1 MSKEDIFNEE
11 LQDWIEALENTLL
24 SEGKEYSIQL
34 LTALL
39 EEVRARG
46 LDINKLQS
54 WPFKNT
60 VLNDEEISY
69 PGNWEYEEKIRH
81 IIRWNSLLMV
91 LKANLDDD
99 LGGHISTYSS
109 AATLYE
115 VGFNHFFRGSD
126 NQLGDLIYFQGH
138 SSPGIYARSF
148 LEGRI
153 TEEQIKNFRKEIDG
167 KGLSSYPHPW
177 LMPDYWQFP
186 TVSMG
191 LGPIFG
197 IYQAHIMRYLEKRGL
212 IQNDE
217 NRKVWVYCGDG
228 EMDEPES
235 LGAIGL
241 AAREN
246 LNNLVFVINC
256 NLQRLDG
263 PVRGNSK
270 IITELAKQFDGA
282 GWNVVNLIWGR
293 HWDDLINNDDK
304 GLLQKIMDETVDGEY
319 QNFKAKG
326 GKYTRENFFAKN
338 PEVLEMVESMS
349 DDEVERLNRGGH
361 DPLKVYNAYRLAYE
375 NKVKPTVIL
384 AFTIK
389 GYGIG
394 SRQADNTTHQ
404 VKRLTQENI
413 EGFVEKFDLPIDR
426 NKLDNPNFLDL
437 ESHQDLKS
445 YLHERRKALGG
456 FIPMRKVSNEKLNS
470 ENQTFS
476 DFDGPLDREQST
488 TMVFVKILTKLL
500 RDKNIGERIVPIVP
514 DEART
519 FGMDALFRQFG
530 IYSSEGQKYEPED
543 ADKVMFYRESESGI
557 MLEEGINEAGAFSA
571 WLALATSYANN
582 QLPMIPFYIFYS
594 MFGFQRIHDLA
605 WAAGDSR
612 AKGFLLG
619 ATSGRTTLNGE
630 GLQHQDGHSHIFAST
645 IPNCRSYDPAFS
657 YEISS
662 IIENGIEDMYVKGN
676 DRFYYL
682 TLMNENYQ
690 HPKRPKDATTENIM
704 KGAYQFLINP
714 KANIRLLASGA
725 TLNFAIEAERELKKY
740 NVIAEIWSITSFN
753 ELYKDAIEID
763 RNNRLEIKKSISYV
777 EKCFSKEMPTI
788 AVSEY
793 IRAYPNQIREWVNGE
808 YIVLGTD
815 GFGRSDTRS
824 KLRDYF
830 EISKNHIV
838 LNALN
843 SLKMKKESKKY
854 VESNNIKLGKKAP
867 WLK

>member
-34 LTALL
+34 LSALL

-46 LDINKLQS
+46 LDINRLQN

-91 LKANLDDD
+91 LKANQNDD

-293 HWDDLINNDDK
+293 HWDDLINKDNK

-338 PEVLEMVESMS
+338 PKVLEMVKSMS

-404 VKRLTQENI
+404 VKKLTQENI
-413 EGFVEKFDLPIDR
+413 EGFVEKFDLPIDKS
-426 NKLDNPNFLDL
+426 KLDNPKFLDL

-456 FIPMRKVSNEKLNS
+456 FIPLRKVSNEKLNTD
-470 ENQTFS
+470 NQTFS
-476 DFDGPLDREQST
+476 DFNGPLDREQST

-704 KGAYQFLINP
+704 KGAYQFLTNP

-793 IRAYPNQIREWVNGE
+793 IRAHPNQIREWVNGE

-854 VESNNIKLGKKAP
+854 VEANNIKLDKKAP

>member
-34 LTALL
+34 LSALL

-46 LDINKLQS
+46 LDINRLQN

-91 LKANLDDD
+91 LKANQNDD

-153 TEEQIKNFRKEIDG
+153 TEEQIKNFRREIDG

-293 HWDDLINNDDK
+293 HWDDLINKDNK

-338 PEVLEMVESMS
+338 PEVLEMVKSMS

-404 VKRLTQENI
+404 VKKLTQENI
-413 EGFVEKFDLPIDR
+413 EGFVEKFDLPIDKS
-426 NKLDNPNFLDL
+426 KLDNPKFLDL

-456 FIPMRKVSNEKLNS
+456 FIPMRKVSNEKLNTD
-470 ENQTFS
+470 NQTFS
-476 DFDGPLDREQST
+476 DFNGPLDREQST

-704 KGAYQFLINP
+704 KGAYQFLTNP

-854 VESNNIKLGKKAP
+854 VEANNIKLDKKAP

>member
-34 LTALL
+34 LSALL

-46 LDINKLQS
+46 LDINRLQN

-91 LKANLDDD
+91 LKANLNDD

-153 TEEQIKNFRKEIDG
+153 TEEQIKNFRREIDG

-293 HWDDLINNDDK
+293 HWDDLINKDNK

-338 PEVLEMVESMS
+338 PEVLEMVKSMS

-404 VKRLTQENI
+404 VKKLTQENI
-413 EGFVEKFDLPIDR
+413 EGFVEKFDLPIDKS
-426 NKLDNPNFLDL
+426 KLDNPNFLDL

-456 FIPMRKVSNEKLNS
+456 FIPMRKVSNEKLNTD
-470 ENQTFS
+470 NQTFS
-476 DFDGPLDREQST
+476 DFNGPLDREQST

-704 KGAYQFLINP
+704 KGAYQFLTNP

-793 IRAYPNQIREWVNGE
+793 IRAHPNQIREWVNGE

-854 VESNNIKLGKKAP
+854 VEANNIKLDKKAP

>member
-1 MSKEDIFNEE
+1 MNNPEFNTELKE
-11 LQDWIEALENTLL
+11 WIEALENTIL
-24 SEGKEYSIQL
+24 SDGKEYSKEL
-34 LTALL
+34 LKALFTEASL
-39 EEVRARG
+39 KGIV
-46 LDINKLQS
+46 LDELNDPS
-54 WPFKNT
+54 FKNT
-60 VLNDEEISY
+60 VQSDEELPY
-69 PGNWEYEEKIRH
+69 PGNWDFEEKIRH
-81 IIRWNSLLMV
+81 FIRWNSLLMV
-91 LKANLDDD
+91 LKANKDDD

-126 NQLGDLIYFQGH
+126 KQLGDLIYFQGH

-148 LEGRI
+148 LEGRLKKS
-153 TEEQIKNFRKEIDG
+153 QIENFRKEIKG

-212 IQNDE
+212 IEEIED
-217 NRKVWVYCGDG
+217 RKVWVYCGDG

-235 LGAIGL
+235 MGAISL
-241 AAREN
+241 AGREN

-270 IITELAKQFDGA
+270 IVTELAKQFKGA

-293 HWDDLINNDDK
+293 HWDDLINNDQN

-326 GKYTRENFFAKN
+326 GKYTRDNFFGKN
-338 PEVLEMVESMS
+338 PEVLKMIEKFS
-349 DDEVERLNRGGH
+349 DDEVENLNRGGH
-361 DPLKVYNAYRLAYE
+361 DPIKVYNAYRLAYE
-375 NKVKPTVIL
+375 NKTKPTVIL

-404 VKRLTQENI
+404 VKKLTKENLENFI
-413 EGFVEKFDLPIDR
+413 DKFNLPVKK
-426 NKLDNPNFLDL
+426 NNLDNPDFLDL
-437 ESHQDLKS
+437 SKHKELNN

-456 FIPMRKVSNEKLNS
+456 FIPLRKVSNEKLRANKD
-470 ENQTFS
+470 TFVS
-476 DFDGPLDREQST
+476 FDDAVEREQST
-488 TMVFVKILTKLL
+488 TMIFVRLLTKLL
-500 RDKNIGERIVPIVP
+500 RDKSIGERVVPIVP

-571 WLALATSYANN
+571 WLALATSYSNN

-630 GLQHQDGHSHIFAST
+630 GLQHQDGHSHILAST
-645 IPNCRSYDPAFS
+645 IPNCRSYDPCFS
-657 YEISS
+657 YEVSS
-662 IIENGIEDMYVKGN
+662 IINEGIDDMYVKGN

-682 TLMNENYQ
+682 TLMNENYS
-690 HPKRPKDATTENIM
+690 HPKRPKNATTENII
-704 KGAYQFLINP
+704 KGAYRYLGLGDVYKRQ
-714 KANIRLLASGA
+714 
-725 TLNFAIEAERELKKY
+725 T
-740 NVIAEIWSITSFN
+740 EIWSVTSFN
-753 ELYKDAIEID
+753 ELYKDGIEVE
-763 RNNRLEIKKSISYV
+763 RLNRYENKKSVSHV
-777 EKCFSKEMPTI
+777 ESCFSECLPTV

-793 IRAYPNQIREWVNGE
+793 VRAYTNQIRQWVNGD
-808 YIVLGTD
+808 YVTLGTD
-815 GFGRSDTRS
+815 GFGRSDTREE
-824 KLRDYF
+824 LRNYF
-830 EISKNHIV
+830 EISKDHIV
-838 LNALN
+838 VNALFVSGNKDKAEKYIKDKKIDLN
-843 SLKMKKESKKY
+843 S
-854 VESNNIKLGKKAP
+854 KAP
-867 WLK
+867 WLR

>member
-1 MSKEDIFNEE
+1 MKNPEFNTELKE
-11 LQDWIEALENTLL
+11 WIEALENTIL
-24 SEGKEYSIQL
+24 SDGKEYSKEL
-34 LTALL
+34 LKALFTEASL
-39 EEVRARG
+39 KGIV
-46 LDINKLQS
+46 LDELNDPS
-54 WPFKNT
+54 FKNT
-60 VLNDEEISY
+60 VQSDEELPY
-69 PGNWEYEEKIRH
+69 PGNWDFEEKIRH
-81 IIRWNSLLMV
+81 FIRWNSLLMV
-91 LKANLDDD
+91 LKANKDHD

-126 NQLGDLIYFQGH
+126 KQLGDLIYFQGH

-148 LEGRI
+148 LEGRLKKD
-153 TEEQIKNFRKEIDG
+153 QIENFRKEIKG
-167 KGLSSYPHPW
+167 IGLSSYPHPW
-177 LMPDYWQFP
+177 LMPNYWQFP

-212 IQNDE
+212 IEEIED
-217 NRKVWVYCGDG
+217 RKVWVYCGDG

-235 LGAIGL
+235 MGAISL
-241 AAREN
+241 AGREN

-270 IITELAKQFDGA
+270 IVTELAKQFKGA

-293 HWDDLINNDDK
+293 HWDDLINNDQN

-326 GKYTRENFFAKN
+326 GKYTRDNFFGKN
-338 PEVLEMVESMS
+338 PEVLKMIEKFS
-349 DDEVERLNRGGH
+349 DDEVENLNRGGH
-361 DPLKVYNAYRLAYE
+361 DPIKVYNAYRLAYE
-375 NKVKPTVIL
+375 NKTKPTVIL

-404 VKRLTQENI
+404 VKKLTKENLENFI
-413 EGFVEKFDLPIDR
+413 DKFNLPVKK
-426 NKLDNPNFLDL
+426 NNLENPDFLDL
-437 ESHQDLKS
+437 SKHKELNN

-456 FIPMRKVSNEKLNS
+456 FIPERKISKEKLKANKD
-470 ENQTFS
+470 TFIS
-476 DFDGPLDREQST
+476 FDDAVEREQST
-488 TMVFVKILTKLL
+488 TMIFVRLLTKLL
-500 RDKNIGERIVPIVP
+500 RDKSIGERVVPIVP

-571 WLALATSYANN
+571 WLALATSYSNN

-630 GLQHQDGHSHIFAST
+630 GLQHQDGHSHILAST
-645 IPNCRSYDPAFS
+645 IPNCRSYDPCFS
-657 YEISS
+657 YEVSS
-662 IIENGIEDMYVKGN
+662 IIDEGIDDMYVKGN

-682 TLMNENYQ
+682 TLMNENYS
-690 HPKRPKDATTENIM
+690 HPKRPKSATTENII
-704 KGAYQFLINP
+704 KGAYKYLENKDPSLRI
-714 KANIRLLASGA
+714 LASGV
-725 TLNFAIEAERELKKY
+725 TLNFAIDAEKELKKLG
-740 NVIAEIWSITSFN
+740 ISTEIWSITSFN
-753 ELYKDAIEID
+753 ELYKDGIEVE
-763 RNNRLEIKKSISYV
+763 RLNRYENKKSVSHV
-777 EKCFSKEMPTI
+777 ESCFSECLPTV

-793 IRAYPNQIREWVNGE
+793 VRAYTNQIRQWVNGD
-808 YIVLGTD
+808 YVTLGTD
-815 GFGRSDTRS
+815 GFGRSDTR
-824 KLRDYF
+824 KELRNYF
-830 EISKNHIV
+830 EISKDHIV
-838 LNALN
+838 INALIVSGN
-843 SLKMKKESKKY
+843 KDKAEKYIKDKKIDL
-854 VESNNIKLGKKAP
+854 NTKAP
-867 WLK
+867 WLR

>member
-1 MSKEDIFNEE
+1 MNNPEFNTELKE
-11 LQDWIEALENTLL
+11 WIEALENTIL
-24 SEGKEYSIQL
+24 SDGKEYSKEL
-34 LTALL
+34 LKALFTEASL
-39 EEVRARG
+39 KGIV
-46 LDINKLQS
+46 LDELNDPS
-54 WPFKNT
+54 FKNT
-60 VLNDEEISY
+60 VQSDEELPY
-69 PGNWEYEEKIRH
+69 PGNWDFEEKIRH
-81 IIRWNSLLMV
+81 FIRWNSLLMV
-91 LKANLDDD
+91 LKANKDDD

-126 NQLGDLIYFQGH
+126 KKLGDLIYFQGH

-148 LEGRI
+148 LEGRLKKG
-153 TEEQIKNFRKEIDG
+153 QIENFRKEIKG
-167 KGLSSYPHPW
+167 MGLSSYPHPW

-212 IQNDE
+212 IEEIED
-217 NRKVWVYCGDG
+217 RKVWVYCGDG

-235 LGAIGL
+235 MGAISL
-241 AAREN
+241 AGREN

-270 IITELAKQFDGA
+270 IVTELAKQFKGA

-293 HWDDLINNDDK
+293 HWDDLINNDQN

-326 GKYTRENFFAKN
+326 GKYTRENFFGKN
-338 PEVLEMVESMS
+338 PEVLKMIEKFS
-349 DDEVERLNRGGH
+349 DDEVENLNRGGH
-361 DPLKVYNAYRLAYE
+361 DPIKVYNAYRLAYE
-375 NKVKPTVIL
+375 NKTKPTVIL

-404 VKRLTQENI
+404 VKKLTKENLENFI
-413 EGFVEKFDLPIDR
+413 DKFNLPVKK
-426 NKLDNPNFLDL
+426 NNLENPDFLDL
-437 ESHQDLKS
+437 SKHKELNN

-456 FIPMRKVSNEKLNS
+456 FIPQRKVSKEKLKANKD
-470 ENQTFS
+470 TFVS
-476 DFDGPLDREQST
+476 FDDAVEREQST
-488 TMVFVKILTKLL
+488 TMIFVRLLTKLL
-500 RDKNIGERIVPIVP
+500 RDKSIGERVVPIVP

-571 WLALATSYANN
+571 WLALATSYSNN

-630 GLQHQDGHSHIFAST
+630 GLQHQDGHSHILAST
-645 IPNCRSYDPAFS
+645 IPNCRSYDPCFS
-657 YEISS
+657 YEVSS
-662 IIENGIEDMYVKGN
+662 IIDEGIDDMYVKGN

-682 TLMNENYQ
+682 TLMNENYS
-690 HPKRPKDATTENIM
+690 HPKRPKSATTENII
-704 KGAYQFLINP
+704 KGAYKYLENKDPSLRI
-714 KANIRLLASGA
+714 LASGV
-725 TLNFAIEAERELKKY
+725 TLNFAIDAEKELKKLG
-740 NVIAEIWSITSFN
+740 ISTEIWSITSFN
-753 ELYKDAIEID
+753 ELYKDGIEVE
-763 RNNRLEIKKSISYV
+763 RLNRYENKKSVSHV
-777 EKCFSKEMPTI
+777 ESCFSEYLPTV

-793 IRAYPNQIREWVNGE
+793 VRAYTNQIRQWVNGD
-808 YIVLGTD
+808 YVTLGTD
-815 GFGRSDTRS
+815 GFGRSDTREE
-824 KLRDYF
+824 LRNYF
-830 EISKNHIV
+830 EISKDYIV
-838 LNALN
+838 INALIVSGN
-843 SLKMKKESKKY
+843 KDKAEKYIKDKKIDL
-854 VESNNIKLGKKAP
+854 NTKAP
-867 WLK
+867 WLR